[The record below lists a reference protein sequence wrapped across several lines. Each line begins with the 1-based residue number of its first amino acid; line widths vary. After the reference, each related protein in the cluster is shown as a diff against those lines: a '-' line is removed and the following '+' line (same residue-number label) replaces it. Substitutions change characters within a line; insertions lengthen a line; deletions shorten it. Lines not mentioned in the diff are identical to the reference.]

1 MSNIE
6 INQPRRP
13 RETISLSHF
22 IPKNLSVSLDQG
34 ACRNVYTASR
44 SQYTCTR
51 DRGKGR
57 TSVDLASDW
66 SRGLSPHPPLTWS
79 SPSLS
84 STSKPPPP
92 PSPTPRHPGDI
103 FSIFLRVPLLLFLL
117 LLVPFFGRFVR
128 AQAGIFDHPADHQQ
142 RPDHPRPRV
151 EKKPI
156 PRPFSSFSSIS
167 PASSFFFFFFS
178 FFLASNRGARIG
190 PWIISRA
197 YSCFVRGSGD
207 GIFRIVQSSVC
218 LRYFAWKLIGF
229 FLKCERRGRLRLSK
243 LLRICRRFILL
254 ESY

>member
-1 MSNIE
+1 MSSSNIE
-6 INQPRRP
+6 INQPRHLC
-13 RETISLSHF
+13 EIIFLSRF
-22 IPKNLSVSLDQG
+22 IPKNLSYHSCVSQRLHSLTRLIHVH
-34 ACRNVYTASR
+34 AWSR
-44 SQYTCTR
+44 
-51 DRGKGR
+51 R

-79 SPSLS
+79 SPHAFFHLE
-84 STSKPPPP
+84 TAVLP
-92 PSPTPRHPGDI
+92 PSPTPRHPDDI
-103 FSIFLRVPLLLFLL
+103 FSIFLRVPPLLLLFLLL

-167 PASSFFFFFFS
+167 LTSSLFFFFFFFF

-197 YSCFVRGSGD
+197 YSCFVRGSGH
-207 GIFRIVQSSVC
+207 GIFRIVQSFVC
-218 LRYFAWKLIGF
+218 LRYFAWKSNDL
-229 FLKCERRGRLRLSK
+229 
-243 LLRICRRFILL
+243 
-254 ESY
+254 

>member
-1 MSNIE
+1 MRHLCE
-6 INQPRRP
+6 I
-13 RETISLSHF
+13 ISLSRF
-22 IPKNLSVSLDQG
+22 IPKNLSYHSCVSQRLHSLTRSVHVH
-34 ACRNVYTASR
+34 AWSR
-44 SQYTCTR
+44 
-51 DRGKGR
+51 R

-79 SPSLS
+79 SPHAFFHLETSAAVLLLLLRPDTPTIFFRFFSVS
-84 STSKPPPP
+84 S
-92 PSPTPRHPGDI
+92 
-103 FSIFLRVPLLLFLL
+103 PLLLLLLL

-167 PASSFFFFFFS
+167 LTSSLFFFFF

-197 YSCFVRGSGD
+197 YSCFVRGSGH
-207 GIFRIVQSSVC
+207 GIFRIVQSFVC
-218 LRYFAWKLIGF
+218 LRYFAWKSNDLYD
-229 FLKCERRGRLRLSK
+229 SK
-243 LLRICRRFILL
+243 
-254 ESY
+254 